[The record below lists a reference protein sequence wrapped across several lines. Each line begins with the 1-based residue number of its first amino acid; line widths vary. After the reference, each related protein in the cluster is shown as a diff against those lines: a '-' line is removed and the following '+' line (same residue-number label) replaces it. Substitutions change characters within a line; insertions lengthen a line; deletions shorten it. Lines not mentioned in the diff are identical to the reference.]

1 VEIFA
6 AELIVYGAVFLSSAL
21 LWSMYSPL
29 TVGDSIITA
38 IA

>member
-1 VEIFA
+1 VEIFV

-21 LWSMYSPL
+21 LPSVYFSL
-29 TVGDSIITA
+29 TVGDLIVTA